1 MEILSIILKHFPLNL
16 ISILST
22 LISFILGI
30 FYLYTKYPIAVS
42 HLGFDNKNIKS
53 TIVWA
58 LKGSFFLI
66 LLNFPYKITLV
77 EKIIPKDHLIESQ
90 QGLGFLFLF
99 LLIAVIVIPFV
110 EELFYR
116 SFLFRLIK
124 NRFGLAA
131 GYLVSTGF
139 FALGHKFSL
148 GSIINSLIF
157 CYIYEKSGRIG
168 SSIIAHTIV
177 NFVWYAAVYGAV
189 AHLGRKQ
196 NYSSLPPFLCWS
208 DPIRLHK
215 K

>member
-1 MEILSIILKHFPLNL
+1 MIIDIFIASIIIFFVSIFLMESLSSFRKYFPVNL

-30 FYLYTKYPIAVS
+30 FYLYLKYPIAVS
-42 HLGFDNKNIKS
+42 HFGFDNNNIKS

-58 LKGSFFLI
+58 IKGSFFLI
-66 LLNFPYKITLV
+66 LLNFPYKIILI
-77 EKIIPKDHLIESQ
+77 EKKIPKDHLIESQ
-90 QGLGFLFLF
+90 QGVEFLFLF
-99 LLIAVIVIPFV
+99 LFIAVIFIPFV

-124 NRFGLAA
+124 DRFGLVA

-139 FALGHKFSL
+139 FALGHMFSI

-177 NFVWYAAVYGAV
+177 NFVWYVAVYGT
-189 AHLGRKQ
+189 LRQ
-196 NYSSLPPFLCWS
+196 
-208 DPIRLHK
+208 
-215 K
+215 